1 MVPEDIA
8 GSRYVSLITHRRNGT
23 PVATPVW
30 AVEENGK
37 LLVWTRVDSGKIK
50 RLRKDARVTVT
61 PCDIRGRTADDAQ
74 PAAATAR
81 LMDGATASRGRSPG
95 PQAGSGRG
103 RQDGPDRLREGRLSE
118 LPYVRRA
125 MARKYGW
132 QFRVVDSGGALMRR
146 GRRPHIGIEL
156 TF

>member
-1 MVPEDIA
+1 MVPQDIA
-8 GSRYVSLITHRRNGT
+8 GSRYVSLVTHRRNGT

-30 AVEENGK
+30 AVEDNGK
-37 LLVWTRVDSGKIK
+37 LLVWTRVDSGKVK
-50 RLRKDARVTVT
+50 RLRKDTRVTVT
-61 PCDIRGRTADDAQ
+61 PCDSRGRTAPDAQ
-74 PAAATAR
+74 PSTATAR
-81 LMDGATASRGRSPG
+81 LMDGAPASRGTAPA
-95 PQAGSGRG
+95 PQAGSGG
-103 RQDGPDRLREGRLSE
+103 RQDGPERLREGRLGE
-118 LPYVRRA
+118 LPRVRRA